1 MSTHLLPTSPGG
13 VSRFQ
18 STFKNTGA
26 STSTDSQFLSCECD
40 RMVYTI
46 TNRTSTT
53 PRQYSNR

>member
-53 PRQYSNR
+53 PRQYH